1 MSNEPGP
8 PTFTAGP
15 TMGYTPKVTTDL
27 CEATKDLLLFMR
39 VQRITCTHLEVTDK
53 GVLIGGLVDEV
64 QQLVSG
70 PSRQAPPVV
79 EPSYERDYP
88 DQ

>member
-8 PTFTAGP
+8 PAFIAGP
-15 TMGYTPKVTTDL
+15 TLGYTPKATTDL

-39 VQRITCTHLEVTDK
+39 AQRIRCDHLEVTDK
-53 GVLIGGLVDEV
+53 GVLMHGLVDEV
-64 QQLVSG
+64 QQRMAG
-70 PSRQAPPVV
+70 PSRSAPAVA